1 MPTQD
6 AIDRMMKRLRL
17 TTPLIAVY
25 DAAPSAAFEPLV
37 EAEAQT
43 CCFAYYPQWLK
54 GGTVVFK
61 KGGGGCPGGHRAFG
75 LEKEYPDYMAGFLT
89 TGEGVPPDSPMSK
102 GEGLKAS
109 PQLAQEFLDNAVPPD
124 ISGETVLIG
133 PLKLDQWDSVQTVTF
148 LVDADRLAGTMT
160 LAGFWSGRDVVKAP
174 FSSGCGMIWRA
185 LVSDESLA
193 VEDDGMGPAVIGCT
207 DLAMRRYVP
216 PEIISL
222 TVSPARF
229 EQMLTFP
236 DHAFLF
242 KSWWNTLMDS
252 RDKGAS

>member
-6 AIDRMMKRLRL
+6 AIDRMTKRLRL

-25 DAAPSAAFEPLV
+25 DAAPGEVFEPV
-37 EAEAQT
+37 IEAKGHT
-43 CCFAYYPQWLK
+43 CCFAHYKQWLD
-54 GGTVVFK
+54 GRTVVFK
-61 KGGGGCPGGHRAFG
+61 KGGGGCPGGQRAFG
-75 LEKEYPDYMAGFLT
+75 LEKDYPDYMAGFLT
-89 TGEGVPPDSPMSK
+89 TGEGVPPDSPMSR

-109 PQLAQEFLDNAVPPD
+109 PELAQEFLDNAVPPE
-124 ISGETVLIG
+124 ISGDTVLVG

-148 LVDADRLAGTMT
+148 LVDPDRLAGAMT
-160 LAGFWSGRDVVKAP
+160 LAGFWSGRDVVRAP
-174 FSSGCGMIWRA
+174 FSSGCGMMWRS
-185 LVSDESLA
+185 VIEN
-193 VEDDGMGPAVIGCT
+193 DDDPAVIGCT

-236 DHAFLF
+236 DHAFLY
-242 KSWWNTLMDS
+242 KSWWNELMDA
-252 RDKGAS
+252 REKA